1 MIEKLTLQ
9 ASPILQP
16 MGYEV
21 VQINLLKGRRLT
33 VQILIERSDWSP
45 ITLED
50 CSKVS
55 QALSPVLDAEIPSS
69 YHLEVSSP
77 GIERPLTRLKDF
89 DRFKE
94 SRIYVEIEPA
104 IADRARYSGILKGV
118 NAESRIILETSQ
130 ETFFLPFSSLRR
142 AKLVV

>member
-1 MIEKLTLQ
+1 MIEKLTSQ
-9 ASPILQP
+9 TSRVLQP
-16 MGYEV
+16 MGYEI
-21 VQINLLKGRRLT
+21 VQINLIKGRRLT
-33 VQILIERSDWSP
+33 VQILIERSDWNP
-45 ITLED
+45 ITLDD
-50 CSKVS
+50 CGKVS
-55 QALSPVLDAEIPSS
+55 QTLSPVLDAEIPSS

-104 IADRARYSGILKGV
+104 IADRSRYSGVLKGV
-118 NAESRIILETSQ
+118 NAESRIILETPQ